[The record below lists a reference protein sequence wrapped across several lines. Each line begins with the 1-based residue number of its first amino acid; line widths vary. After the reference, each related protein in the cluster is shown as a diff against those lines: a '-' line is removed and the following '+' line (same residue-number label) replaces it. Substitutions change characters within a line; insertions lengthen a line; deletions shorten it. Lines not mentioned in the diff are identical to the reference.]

1 MKIVLFA
8 FLIGIIT
15 TSTSP
20 TVVPVW
26 FNYDYSFQKDY
37 SLHYSEYYFRAKV
50 EPQRKMDIEL
60 TMYENEFQ
68 SNYFTIYVLDYGF
81 DPTDEQITNRQ
92 GTSIQRYLTSSIYAH
107 GKYRVIYFAYT
118 SEYYTTPYNYLGII
132 VSYEQTSTWQ
142 TFSYLNFRVDV
153 TKYYFS
159 NIIDLDY
166 NTNYSFDPSIF
177 FDYNIPY
184 QYQIFTRIP
193 VHPNA
198 KMNIQLE
205 TKVNYDKTNAFK
217 VDVCQYNNKPVES
230 QVYYGTD
237 AIKCT
242 VGLPNESQ
250 EDYKYIYPFK
260 NELEEA
266 NWLSIRIIN
275 QIADR
280 KLSYL
285 NMNIFTNWLPIV
297 NISFNYDYDLQKNYS
312 SNYSEYFFRAI
323 ISPQQDMDIE
333 IKMTKNEFKEDYFSV
348 LILDYNQE
356 PTDEQIYHK
365 TGYANNNTPE
375 YSFYNQG
382 DYKILS
388 FHYKSINNYLGIIIS
403 TKKAWVQFSYLN
415 FKIDVS
421 KYKYSN
427 IIDLNYN
434 KNYTLDTNI
443 FSDKIIPKGYQIYL
457 RIPVY
462 PNYKINIQLETKE
475 NYDKTNAFKVDV
487 CQYNNKPVESQVY
500 YGTDAIKCTNSLSN
514 ESQEDYKYI
523 YPFKNELEEANW
535 LSIRIINLINDKDLT
550 YLNMDIFTNWLPIV
564 NISFN
569 YDYNL
574 HKSYSSNYSEYF
586 FRVQVLPEQEM
597 DIEIK
602 MDNNEY
608 KDNYF
613 SVMILDYNLTP
624 TDDEIY
630 YKTGYI
636 RETNLIAL
644 TSVQEKY
651 HVLSFS
657 HKSIDKYLGIIV
669 STTKAW
675 EEFSYLN
682 FRVDLSK
689 YKYSNIKEIGYD
701 TSYSVDTS
709 IFKDNIIPYQ
719 YQIYLSIQIQQNDK
733 MEIQLETKEAYNK
746 NNAFKVGVC
755 QYKNKPT
762 ESQVYYSLG
771 SEKCEENLENES
783 EESNKYIYPFT
794 TKLEVNWLLIDITNQ
809 ISGKNLTS
817 LNINIYSKNGM
828 TVAILCVV
836 IIVPIL
842 AVAAIIIVF
851 FLLRRRARA
860 GKNDSVN
867 AELTNELNTI

>member
-1 MKIVLFA
+1 
-8 FLIGIIT
+8 
-15 TSTSP
+15 
-20 TVVPVW
+20 
-26 FNYDYSFQKDY
+26 
-37 SLHYSEYYFRAKV
+37 
-50 EPQRKMDIEL
+50 MDIEL

-81 DPTDEQITNRQ
+81 DPTDEQITTRQ
-92 GTSIQRYLTSSIYAH
+92 GTSVQRYLSGRTYVQ
-107 GKYRVIYFAYT
+107 GKYKVIAFAYT

-142 TFSYLNFRVDV
+142 TFSYLYFRVDV
-153 TKYYFS
+153 TQYYYS
-159 NIIDLDY
+159 NIKDLDY
-166 NTNYSFDPSIF
+166 NTYYSYDVSIF

-230 QVYYGTD
+230 QVYYDTD

-242 VGLPNESQ
+242 IGLSNES
-250 EDYKYIYPFK
+250 EENYKYIYPFK

-275 QIADR
+275 QI
-280 KLSYL
+280 
-285 NMNIFTNWLPIV
+285 T
-297 NISFNYDYDLQKNYS
+297 
-312 SNYSEYFFRAI
+312 
-323 ISPQQDMDIE
+323 
-333 IKMTKNEFKEDYFSV
+333 
-348 LILDYNQE
+348 
-356 PTDEQIYHK
+356 
-365 TGYANNNTPE
+365 
-375 YSFYNQG
+375 
-382 DYKILS
+382 
-388 FHYKSINNYLGIIIS
+388 
-403 TKKAWVQFSYLN
+403 
-415 FKIDVS
+415 
-421 KYKYSN
+421 
-427 IIDLNYN
+427 
-434 KNYTLDTNI
+434 
-443 FSDKIIPKGYQIYL
+443 
-457 RIPVY
+457 
-462 PNYKINIQLETKE
+462 
-475 NYDKTNAFKVDV
+475 
-487 CQYNNKPVESQVY
+487 
-500 YGTDAIKCTNSLSN
+500 
-514 ESQEDYKYI
+514 
-523 YPFKNELEEANW
+523 
-535 LSIRIINLINDKDLT
+535 DKDLT

-569 YDYNL
+569 YDYDL

-586 FRVQVLPEQEM
+586 FRVQVRPEQEM

-636 RETNLIAL
+636 RETNPIAL

-762 ESQVYYSLG
+762 ESQVYFSLG
-771 SEKCEENLENES
+771 YEKCEENLENES

-809 ISGKNLTS
+809 ISDKNLTS

-851 FLLRRRARA
+851 FLLRRRARDL
-860 GKNDSVN
+860 KNDSLN
-867 AELTNELNTI
+867 KELTNELNTI